1 MIEVLVLFVLPV
13 FIIWLTQKVPFFSR
27 LGAIS
32 LCYVVGFILAVLP
45 LPYDK
50 SITETV
56 ASVLIALAIP
66 LVLFSFNILEIRKL
80 AGKTLLSFGL
90 VIIVVMLCSVFAAMI
105 AKHAGMENAYAYGGM
120 TTGLYIGGVPNMF
133 AIGKA
138 LLKDSTAINAA
149 NISDSIY
156 GGIFFMLILTVI
168 HPIYRRFLG
177 DRAEEAVMS
186 ETAVEPTLPLEYDF
200 ASIPRD
206 KKHILKLIGVI
217 FLAAVCLGIGAVL
230 EILINGDMSGSLYIM
245 ITVSVLG
252 IVFSFIRPIRE
263 VRGSYQIGQYLILV
277 FSLGLSMSLDLGK
290 LISSLL
296 PTILFIAGVE
306 IAAMI
311 IHMILCKLFRIDGGI
326 ALITAI
332 AGFYGPPFIAPTASA
347 YGDRSLIA
355 PGVICGTVGLVVGNI
370 LGIVLG
376 SLLLN
381 IL

>member
-1 MIEVLVLFVLPV
+1 MIEGLVLFVLPV
-13 FIIWLTQKVPFFSR
+13 FIIWLTQKVPLFSK

-50 SITETV
+50 SITETI

-66 LVLFSFNILEIRKL
+66 LVLFSFDILEVRKL

-90 VIIVVMLCSVFAAMI
+90 VIVVVMLCSALAAWI
-105 AKHAGMENAYAYGGM
+105 GKGAGLENACEYAGM
-120 TTGLYIGGVPNMF
+120 TTGLYIGGTPNMF

-138 LLKDSTAINAA
+138 LLKDSTAINAV
-149 NISDSIY
+149 NISDSVF

-168 HPIYRRFLG
+168 HSIYRRLLG
-177 DRAEEAVMS
+177 DRTEKAVTDENAM
-186 ETAVEPTLPLEYDF
+186 EPALPLEYDF

-206 KKHILKLIGVI
+206 RKHILKLIGVI
-217 FLAAVCLGIGAVL
+217 LLAAVCLGIGAVL

-245 ITVSVLG
+245 VTVSVLG

-263 VRGSYQIGQYLILV
+263 VKGSYQIGQYLILV

-296 PTILFIAGVE
+296 PTILFVAGVE

-311 IHMILCKLFRIDGGI
+311 IHMILCKLFKIDGGI

-347 YGDRSLIA
+347 YGDRRLIA
-355 PGVICGTVGLVVGNI
+355 PGVICGTIGLVIGNL
-370 LGIVLG
+370 LGIALG